1 MKFYEI
7 CIDKLKHKYPTC
19 SVSLSQAFL
28 VGFSHGKWQAL
39 KWYMCSNHDVIL
51 VLCFPSI
58 FKLIIWKQ
66 AAVHF
71 WS

>member
-1 MKFYEI
+1 MKCYQI
-7 CIDKLKHKYPTC
+7 YIDKLKHKYSTC
-19 SVSLSQAFL
+19 SISLSRAFQ
-28 VGFSHGKWQAL
+28 VGFSHRKWQAL
-39 KWYMCSNHDVIL
+39 KWNMCSNHYVIL